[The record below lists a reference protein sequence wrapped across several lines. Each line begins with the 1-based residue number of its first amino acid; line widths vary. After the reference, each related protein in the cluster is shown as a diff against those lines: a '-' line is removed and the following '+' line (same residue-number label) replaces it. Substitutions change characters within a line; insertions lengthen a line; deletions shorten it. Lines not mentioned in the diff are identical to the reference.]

1 MTYTPISDH
10 NPIPAPLSRPLAA
23 NAQIAKGQFVT
34 VSVSTGYGQTNDGT
48 TANQICAGIGDYSE
62 LSDTSATAG
71 YAYARTSQRFC
82 WGLPASTVANDGFTD
97 ADFCKPFYIA
107 GTSTPGKLST
117 YGGNKRSLGGLVF
130 GLDPIGTGTPIL
142 WASPIA
148 SLIAA
153 SSLVSNALV
162 VANDWFALTAN
173 TTRAE
178 ASMARTAG
186 VAGTVTSVRI
196 AADAGFTA
204 HDTNYWTITVSRR
217 TAAAP
222 GTAVVIATGTLKTTG
237 AGGIGSLTAWKYADV
252 PLSATAANLNVNA
265 DDVIT
270 VTCTAETTAAAI
282 AHLDVE
288 VIAKV

>member
-23 NAQIAKGQFVT
+23 NAQITKGQFVT
-34 VSVSTGYGQTNDGT
+34 VSVSTGHGQTNDGT

-62 LSDTSATAG
+62 LSDVSATAG
-71 YAYARTSQRFC
+71 QAIARISQRFC
-82 WGLPASTVANDGFTD
+82 WGLPASTISNDGFTD

-107 GTSTPGKLST
+107 GPTSPGKLST
-117 YGGNKRSLGGLVF
+117 YGGNKRSIGGLVF
-130 GLDPIGTGTPIL
+130 GLDPLGTGTPIL
-142 WASPIA
+142 WPGPLS
-148 SLIAA
+148 SLLAA
-153 SSLVSNALV
+153 SYLTTNAFV
-162 VANDWFALTAN
+162 VASDWFALTGN

-178 ASMARTAG
+178 ASMARRAG

-196 AADAGFTA
+196 AADAGFTS

-217 TAAAP
+217 TSAAP
-222 GTAVVIATGTLKTTG
+222 GTAVVIATGTLKT
-237 AGGIGSLTAWKYADV
+237 AASGGIGTLTAWKYADV

-282 AHLDVE
+282 GHLDVE